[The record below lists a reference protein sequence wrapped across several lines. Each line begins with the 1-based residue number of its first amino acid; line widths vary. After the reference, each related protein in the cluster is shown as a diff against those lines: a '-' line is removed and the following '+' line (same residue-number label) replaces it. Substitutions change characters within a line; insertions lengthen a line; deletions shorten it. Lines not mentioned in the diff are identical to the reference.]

1 MRDNDVEYFRRRIN
15 EEIELAGRAADLES
29 ARVHRETAERYI
41 LMLRSMAAES
51 DTPTFDSA
59 HKG

>member
-41 LMLRSMAAES
+41 VMLRGVAAES
-51 DTPTFDSA
+51 DIPTFDSD